1 MTARG
6 PSLARLGVGQAL
18 LPRLEALGW
27 LTESQAAPG
36 VTELL
41 VKVRSGP
48 DPEGTLHRL
57 AALAERDPSVALL
70 DLVRLQPLAA
80 ASRGIWDSLLRHPEW
95 VHGMGPSAD
104 EPRLVVQHRM
114 YEVAL
119 SDLSGTATFDEVGTA
134 LSDLAD
140 QAVELA
146 LAKTR
151 RLMAP
156 RFPAV
161 ADLRFAVVAMGKWGG
176 GELNYASDID
186 LLFVYEPE
194 SSEDP
199 DSSRRLAIRVATSII
214 EELSLPGPEG
224 IAFRVDADL
233 RPEGSTGPL
242 VRTVSSY
249 RAYYENW
256 GEPWEFQALL
266 KARAAS
272 GDLELAAEFVDLMA
286 PLVWPDSLSSDHVRA
301 LRELKARAE
310 DNAEPTDLKRAPGG
324 IRDVEFSVQLLQLI
338 HGRADPTLR
347 VTGTLP
353 ALEALT
359 GGGYVRPADA
369 ADLAKSYRWLRTVE
383 HRLQLWQLAQTHRL
397 PDDRENLA
405 LAMGLPT
412 GQARAAIG
420 FEAELNRHR
429 TKVRELH
436 EHLYYRP
443 LLEAF
448 ASASAGGLTRAQADD
463 RLRALGFRDLSAA
476 AMAFEDLT
484 TGLSRRSRLMS
495 QLLPLMLD
503 WLADTPNPDAG
514 LQQLRALVAA
524 NSHNSELIG
533 TLRDRPLAARRLC
546 LLLGSS
552 RLVGTFID
560 RLPEFLPRLAD
571 DRLLTE
577 LPVGTETRAVAL
589 ERMQLRPDRE
599 TRMGSL
605 RRLIRRRIL
614 RVAAADL
621 LGLVEGDRVATAL
634 SDTAD
639 AAAAAALW
647 TAEQEAGVVAMAVV
661 AMGKWGGQEL
671 GYGSDLD
678 LIYVA
683 NTRAEAG
690 DSLRLATEFRSVLGE
705 ATPDGSGYQVDAGL
719 RPEGRQGA
727 LVRSLDAFRSYYR
740 DRAEPWERLAL
751 IKARPVAGADEVAE
765 AFAEIVTEH
774 AYPAMVGVDMVRS
787 IRHIKARV
795 EKERVPAGED
805 PDFHLKLGPGG
816 LTDIEFLVQMLQLRV
831 GHAEPLARTSSTMG
845 GLRALEGLGLLSA
858 AETAGLAESYQLCI
872 RIRNRLF
879 LQMARPYDSLPV
891 DGGEAARLAR
901 SLGFDNRA
909 DLREE
914 YRRVTR
920 RARRTFEKK
929 FYGD

>member
-1 MTARG
+1 
-6 PSLARLGVGQAL
+6 
-18 LPRLEALGW
+18 
-27 LTESQAAPG
+27 
-36 VTELL
+36 
-41 VKVRSGP
+41 
-48 DPEGTLHRL
+48 
-57 AALAERDPSVALL
+57 
-70 DLVRLQPLAA
+70 
-80 ASRGIWDSLLRHPEW
+80 
-95 VHGMGPSAD
+95 
-104 EPRLVVQHRM
+104 VVQHRL

-119 SDLSGTATFDEVGTA
+119 SDLSGTATFDEVGAA
-134 LSDLAD
+134 LSQLAD

-151 RLMAP
+151 RLLAP
-156 RFPAV
+156 RFPSV
-161 ADLRFAVVAMGKWGG
+161 VDLRFAVIAMGKWGG
-176 GELNYASDID
+176 SELNYASDID
-186 LLFVYEPE
+186 LLFLYEPVASDE
-194 SSEDP
+194 P
-199 DSSRRLAIRVATSII
+199 DASRRLAIRVATSII

-242 VRTVSSY
+242 VRTIGSY
-249 RAYYENW
+249 RGYYENW

-266 KARAAS
+266 KARPAA
-272 GDLELAAEFVDLMA
+272 GNLELATAFIDSIA

-310 DNAEPTDLKRAPGG
+310 DNAEAADLKRAPGG

-338 HGRADPTLR
+338 HGRSDSTLR
-347 VTGTLP
+347 VTGTLS
-353 ALEALT
+353 ALEALA
-359 GGGYVRPADA
+359 GGGYVRPTDA
-369 ADLAKSYRWLRTVE
+369 ADLADSYRWLRTVE

-397 PDDRENLA
+397 PDDRENLS
-405 LAMGLPT
+405 LAMGLRTEHAP
-412 GQARAAIG
+412 ASIAFDID
-420 FEAELNRHR
+420 LNRHR
-429 TKVRELH
+429 TRVRELH
-436 EHLYYRP
+436 ESLYYRP

-448 ASASAGGLTRAQADD
+448 ASASASGLTRAQADA
-463 RLRALGFRDLSAA
+463 RLQALGFRDLSAA

-484 TGLSRRSRLMS
+484 AGLSRRSRLMS

-524 NSHNSELIG
+524 NNHNSELIG

-577 LPVGTETRAVAL
+577 LPAGAETRAVAL

-621 LGLVEGDRVATAL
+621 LEMVEGDRIAAAL

-647 TAEQEAGVVAMAVV
+647 TAEQETDQAGLAVV

-683 NTRAEAG
+683 NSRAEAS
-690 DSLRLATEFRSVLGE
+690 DTLRLATEFRSVLGE

-727 LVRSLDAFRSYYR
+727 LVRSLDAYRSYYL

-751 IKARPVAGADEVAE
+751 IRARPVAGTQEVAQ
-765 AFAEIVTEH
+765 AFEEIVAEH
-774 AYPAMVGVDMVRS
+774 AYPTLVGADMVRS

-795 EKERVPAGED
+795 EKERVPTGED

-816 LTDIEFLVQMLQLRV
+816 LSDIEFLVQMLQLRV
-831 GHAEPLARTSSTMG
+831 GHSEPLARTSSTVG
-845 GLRALEGLGLLSA
+845 GLRALEGLGLLTA
-858 AETAGLAESYQLCI
+858 AETAGLAESYQLCT

-879 LQMARPYDSLPV
+879 LQIARPYDSLPI
-891 DGGEAARLAR
+891 DGEEAARLAR
-901 SLGFDNRA
+901 SLGYDNRA
-909 DLREE
+909 VLREE

-920 RARRTFEKK
+920 RARRIFEKR

>member
-6 PSLARLGVGQAL
+6 PSLARLGVGEAL
-18 LPRLEALGW
+18 LPRLKALGW
-27 LTESQAAPG
+27 LSGSQVAPG

-41 VKVRSGP
+41 IKVRSGP
-48 DPEGTLHRL
+48 DPEATLHRL
-57 AALAERDPSVALL
+57 ATLAERDPTVTLS
-70 DLVRLQPLAA
+70 DLVRLQPVAA

-95 VHGMGPSAD
+95 VHGLEPVQE

-114 YEVAL
+114 LEIAL
-119 SDLSGTATFDEVGTA
+119 SDLSGTATFEEVGIA
-134 LSDLAD
+134 LSNLAD
-140 QAVELA
+140 RAVELG

-151 RLMAP
+151 RMLAP
-156 RFPAV
+156 RFPTV
-161 ADLRFAVVAMGKWGG
+161 VDLRFAVVAMGKWGG
-176 GELNYASDID
+176 SELNYASDID
-186 LLFVYEPE
+186 LLFLYEPVANE
-194 SSEDP
+194 EP
-199 DSSRRLAIRVATSII
+199 DASRRLAIRVATSII
-214 EELSLPGPEG
+214 EELSLPGPDG

-242 VRTVSSY
+242 VRTIGSY
-249 RAYYENW
+249 RGYYEKW

-266 KARAAS
+266 KARPAA
-272 GDLELAAEFVDLMA
+272 GDLELAAAFIDAMA
-286 PLVWPDSLSSDHVRA
+286 PLVWPDSLSPDHVRA

-310 DNAEPTDLKRAPGG
+310 DNAEPADLKRAPGG

-338 HGRADPTLR
+338 HGRSDSTLR

-353 ALEALT
+353 ALEALA

-369 ADLAKSYRWLRTVE
+369 ADLANSYRWLRTVE

-405 LAMGLPT
+405 LAMGLRT
-412 GQARAAIG
+412 GQARASIG
-420 FEAELNRHR
+420 FDIELNRHR
-429 TKVRELH
+429 TRVRELH
-436 EHLYYRP
+436 ENLYYRP

-448 ASASAGGLTRAQADD
+448 ASASAGGLTRAQADA
-463 RLRALGFRDLSAA
+463 RLQALGFRDLSAA

-495 QLLPLMLD
+495 QLLPLMID

-571 DRLLTE
+571 DRLLIE
-577 LPVGTETRAVAL
+577 LPVGSETRAVAL

-621 LGLVEGDRVATAL
+621 LEMVEGDQVAAAL

-647 TAEQEAGVVAMAVV
+647 TAEQETDQAGLAVV

-683 NTRAEAG
+683 GSPAEAS
-690 DSLRLATEFRSVLGE
+690 DALRLATEFRSVLGE
-705 ATPDGSGYQVDAGL
+705 ATPDGSGYQVDAAL

-727 LVRSLDAFRSYYR
+727 LVRSLDAYRSYYR

-751 IKARPVAGADEVAE
+751 IKARPVAGAQELAE
-765 AFAEIVTEH
+765 AFVEIVAEH
-774 AYPAMVGVDMVRS
+774 AYPTLVGADMVRS

-795 EKERVPAGED
+795 EKERVPTSED

-816 LTDIEFLVQMLQLRV
+816 LSDIEFLVQMLQLRV
-831 GHAEPLARTSSTMG
+831 GHSEPLARTSSTMG
-845 GLRALEGLGLLSA
+845 GLSALEGLGLLTA
-858 AETAGLAESYQLCI
+858 AETAGLAESYQLCT

-879 LQMARPYDSLPV
+879 LQIARPYDSLPT
-891 DGGEAARLAR
+891 DGEESARLAR
-901 SLGFDNRA
+901 SLGYDNRSE
-909 DLREE
+909 LREE

-920 RARRTFEKK
+920 RARRIFEQK
-929 FYGD
+929 FYAD